1 VLFVRVV
8 LAATPVEG
16 ILEIAKCAL
25 SSSVTAERLWS
36 RRRPSQSII
45 LGPSILLARRL
56 RRLAAFFVIP
66 DFAALVPLAFTN
78 AV

>member
-1 VLFVRVV
+1 VV

-25 SSSVTAERLWS
+25 SSSVTAERYG
-36 RRRPSQSII
+36 RAA
-45 LGPSILLARRL
+45 ARRS
-56 RRLAAFFVIP
+56 RLFSGSASCSRAAYAALAVFFVIP